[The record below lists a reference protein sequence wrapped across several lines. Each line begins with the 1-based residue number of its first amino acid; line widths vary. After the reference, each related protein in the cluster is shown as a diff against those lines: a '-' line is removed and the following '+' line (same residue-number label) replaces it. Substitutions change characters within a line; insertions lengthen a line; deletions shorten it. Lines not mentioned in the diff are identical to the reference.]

1 MPATTEKGHGVA
13 PALEVLLA
21 GAVDYAG
28 LFPPASFD
36 MRTAVTRYHAY
47 RQGPHAWM
55 LGRFVLPA
63 ARLDEFMRVAD
74 PLVERGTDA
83 PPWRLSALVSHE
95 LTTDFIHIERFRA
108 AHNHDALGAVRVDA
122 LEIKVSPERVAWAI
136 ETLTDARQAEAARYD
151 ATIHRQAAF
160 ELPWNVEA
168 SVLSL
173 VKATGS
179 WAKFRTG
186 GVVASAVPAPDVV
199 ARALWRAAYVDVPVK
214 FTAGLHHALRGTYP
228 LTYADDSPVGPM
240 FGFVNVLLA
249 VALARRL
256 ARDVRMDET
265 LAAATLVPLLTEQQ
279 GDALVFDA
287 GHARWREVGFDVAT
301 LAETRAHGAMSF
313 GSCSFDDPVDE
324 IAQLK

>member
-1 MPATTEKGHGVA
+1 MTGTTQAGSGVA

-28 LFPPASFD
+28 LFPPASLD

-47 RQGPHAWM
+47 RQAPHAWM

-63 ARLDEFMRVAD
+63 ARLDEFMAVAK
-74 PLVERGTDA
+74 PLAVAGEPA
-83 PPWRLSALVSHE
+83 WRLSALVSHQMRA
-95 LTTDFIHIERFRA
+95 DFAHIERFRA
-108 AHNHDALGAVRVDA
+108 AHNADARGPVRVDA

-136 ETLTDARQAEAARYD
+136 ETLTEARHDEAARFE

-160 ELPWNVEA
+160 ELPWDVEA

-186 GVVASAVPAPDVV
+186 GVVASAFPRPEVV
-199 ARALWRAAYVDVPVK
+199 ARALWRAACVDVPMK
-214 FTAGLHHALRGTYP
+214 FTAGLHHALRSEYP
-228 LTYADDSPVGPM
+228 LTYAADSPRGTM
-240 FGFVNVLLA
+240 FGFLNLLLA

-256 ARDVRMDET
+256 ARDVRMDEFM
-265 LAAATLVPLLTEQQ
+265 AVATLLPLLEEERA
-279 GDALVFDA
+279 DRLAFNA
-287 GHARWREVGFDVAT
+287 SHARWREVGFDLGA
-301 LAETRAHGAMSF
+301 LAEARVHGAVSF
-313 GSCSFDDPVDE
+313 GSCSFDEPVAE
-324 IAQLK
+324 LALLK